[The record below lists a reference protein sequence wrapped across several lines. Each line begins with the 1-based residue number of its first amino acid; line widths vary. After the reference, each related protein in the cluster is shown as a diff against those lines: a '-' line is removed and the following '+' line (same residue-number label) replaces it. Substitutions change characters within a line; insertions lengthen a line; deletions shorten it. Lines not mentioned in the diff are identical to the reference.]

1 MKTLGLTGGVGMGK
15 STAET
20 ILRDWGIP
28 TIDTDVLARALVEPG
43 QPALS
48 EIQAR
53 FGNSVLDESGHL
65 KRGRLA
71 EIVFQN
77 EAARKQLESILHPR
91 IHALWTAQILKLREQ
106 HSRAVVVVI
115 PLLFETASEFEFD
128 ATICVACSLE
138 SQRARLKKRNWT
150 DTQIDQRIAAQ
161 WPVAEKMFRADYVIW
176 TEGSLEVTAE
186 QLRRIAG

>member
-1 MKTLGLTGGVGMGK
+1 MKTFGLTGGVGMGK

-20 ILRDWGIP
+20 ILRDWGVP
-28 TIDTDVLARALVEPG
+28 TIDTDILARKLVEPG
-43 QPALS
+43 QPALN
-48 EIQAR
+48 EIQTH
-53 FGNSVLDESGHL
+53 FGNSVLDESGRL

-91 IHALWTAQILKLREQ
+91 IHALWSAQILQLREQ

-115 PLLFETASEFEFD
+115 PLLFETAAESEFD
-128 ATICVACSLE
+128 ATICVACSPE
-138 SQRARLKKRNWT
+138 SQRKRLKSRKWT

-161 WPVAEKMFRADYVIW
+161 WPVGEKMLRADYVIW
-176 TEGSLEVTAE
+176 TEGSLDVTAE
-186 QLRRIAG
+186 QLGRILD